1 MDTRS
6 TNLARRTGTL
16 VRVAAIGL
24 ALAWSLAP
32 VYWMIATSFKTEL
45 EAARLDPTLWP
56 HDATFGNYSGL
67 WTGSLPFASFFINTL
82 LTCLATAVI
91 AVALA
96 TPAAYALSRGRFR
109 LRAPIG
115 YAILVFRMLPLV
127 VLLAPLYLL
136 LLHAG
141 LARHTA
147 GLVVGFTTFGL
158 PFAVWMMKS
167 FIDAVPIEI
176 EEAARIDGYPRWQ
189 ILARVVAP
197 LILPGLTTTA
207 TFVFMEAWNN
217 LIYPLTFMTTLER
230 QTLPAALVLTF
241 TGQFKTDWGGMM
253 AAATLTTLPLMIA
266 FFVGATL
273 DDPRTDVRC
282 RRRCLRSLTP
292 MMKPMIGR
300 RASAAY
306 RSICARNH

>member
-1 MDTRS
+1 MSAAAPPVRIVVRS
-6 TNLARRTGTL
+6 PSTSQ
-16 VRVAAIGL
+16 RVAAVVRGIAIAL

-32 VYWMIATSFKTEL
+32 VYWMVATSFKTEL
-45 EAARLDPTLWP
+45 EASRLDPTLWP
-56 HDATFGNYSGL
+56 HDATFANYVGL
-67 WTGSLPFASFFINTL
+67 WSGSLPFGSFFVNTVI
-82 LTCLATAVI
+82 TCLATAVI
-91 AVALA
+91 AVVIA
-96 TPAAYALSRGRFR
+96 TPAAYALSRARFR

-115 YAILVFRMLPLV
+115 YAILIVRMLPLV

-141 LARHTA
+141 LLDTHA
-147 GLVVGFTTFGL
+147 GLIVGFTTFGL

-197 LILPGLTTTA
+197 VILPGLVTTA

-217 LIYPLTFMTTLER
+217 LIYPLTFVTTLER

-253 AAATLTTLPLMIA
+253 AAATLTTVPLMIA
-266 FFVGATL
+266 FFAVQRSMVRGLTSGA
-273 DDPRTDVRC
+273 VA
-282 RRRCLRSLTP
+282 
-292 MMKPMIGR
+292 G
-300 RASAAY
+300 A
-306 RSICARNH
+306 